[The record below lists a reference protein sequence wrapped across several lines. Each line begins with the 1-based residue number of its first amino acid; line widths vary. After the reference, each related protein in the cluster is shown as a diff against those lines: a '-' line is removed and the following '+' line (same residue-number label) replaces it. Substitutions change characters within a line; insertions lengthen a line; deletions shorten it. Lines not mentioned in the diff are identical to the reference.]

1 MSTLT
6 RRNIR
11 EHLIKLLYIRD
22 FHEAEELEEQENLYF
37 SLFTKLEHPTEDIV
51 PVGKDLPEVS
61 DADLQYIKERYNSII
76 SRLGEIDHILEVAMS
91 GWTINRVSKL
101 ELAILRVAVFEI
113 KFDDD
118 TPPKVAIDE
127 AVELAKIYGSKDT
140 SYGFVNG
147 ILAKIL

>member
-22 FHEAEELEEQENLYF
+22 FHEAEELKEQEELYF
-37 SLFTKLEHPTEDIV
+37 SLFTKRENPDPEIV
-51 PVGKDLPEVS
+51 PVGKDLPFVS
-61 DADLQYIKERYNSII
+61 DEDLEHIRGRYDSIV
-76 SRLGEIDHILEVAMS
+76 SKLGEIDHILEVAMS
-91 GWTINRVSKL
+91 GWTINRVSRL
-101 ELAILRVAVFEI
+101 ELAILRVAVYEI
-113 KFDDD
+113 RFDDD
-118 TPPKVAIDE
+118 IPPKVAIDE

-147 ILAKIL
+147 ILAKII

>member
-1 MSTLT
+1 MT

-22 FHEAEELEEQENLYF
+22 FHEAEEFEEQENLYF

-61 DADLQYIKERYNSII
+61 DADLQYIRERYDSII

-101 ELAILRVAVFEI
+101 ELAILRVAVYEM

-118 TPPKVAIDE
+118 IPPKVAIDE

>member
-22 FHEAEELEEQENLYF
+22 FHEAEELKEQEELYF
-37 SLFTKLEHPTEDIV
+37 SLFTKKEHPDPEIV
-51 PVGKDLPEVS
+51 PVGKDLPFVS
-61 DADLQYIKERYNSII
+61 DEDLEYIIARYDAIVSK
-76 SRLGEIDHILEVAMS
+76 LGEIDHILEVAMS

-101 ELAILRVAVFEI
+101 ELAILRVAVYEI
-113 KFDDD
+113 RFDDD
-118 TPPKVAIDE
+118 IPPKVAIDE

-147 ILAKIL
+147 ILAKII